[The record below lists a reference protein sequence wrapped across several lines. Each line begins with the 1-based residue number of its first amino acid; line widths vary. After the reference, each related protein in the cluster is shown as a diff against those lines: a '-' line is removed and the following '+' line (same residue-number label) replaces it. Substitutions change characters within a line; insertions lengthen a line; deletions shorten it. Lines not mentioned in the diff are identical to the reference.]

1 MGVPDILPA
10 VLPAILPV
18 AASYLIGSIP
28 AGWLVCRLATGA
40 DLRALGSGNPG
51 ATNLYR
57 VMGLRVAAPVALFDM
72 AKGLGPVLWAGPE
85 REWLA
90 AALGLVAVIGHMFPI
105 WLGFRGGK
113 GVATGAG
120 AVLGLAP
127 MAVGAA
133 LALWAALVWLRRI
146 VSLASILSALALPAL
161 VWALY
166 PERPVTLGLSVAM
179 ALVIVAAHRSNFQ
192 RLLAGT
198 EPRVGRIGAGGSA
211 RADGSA

>member
-1 MGVPDILPA
+1 M
-10 VLPAILPV
+10 
-18 AASYLIGSIP
+18 
-28 AGWLVCRLATGA
+28 
-40 DLRALGSGNPG
+40 
-51 ATNLYR
+51 
-57 VMGLRVAAPVALFDM
+57 
-72 AKGLGPVLWAGPE
+72 
-85 REWLA
+85 
-90 AALGLVAVIGHMFPI
+90 
-105 WLGFRGGK
+105 
-113 GVATGAG
+113 
-120 AVLGLAP
+120 LGLAP

-133 LALWAALVWLRRI
+133 LALWAALVWLKRI

-179 ALVIVAAHRSNFQ
+179 ALVIVAAHRSNLQ